1 MIFGVYAAILCMS
14 FEKLISVSHCSKNW
28 FGFVPFYGKGA
39 EGVVII
45 MIFIVHAVEIR
56 LVLHLSLSFAGIII
70 EAKGIKEHHWKLFIK
85 QLFEKKVK
93 WTTTFV
99 CDCSIIELNSRSI

>member
-1 MIFGVYAAILCMS
+1 MIFGVCAAILCMS

-39 EGVVII
+39 EGVII

-93 WTTTFV
+93 
-99 CDCSIIELNSRSI
+99 

>member
-14 FEKLISVSHCSKNW
+14 FEKLISLSHCSKNG
-28 FGFVPFYGKGA
+28 FSFVPFYGKCA
-39 EGVVII
+39 EGVI

-85 QLFEKKVK
+85 QLFEKKV
-93 WTTTFV
+93 
-99 CDCSIIELNSRSI
+99 